1 MAQVKFYGMTLDFQF
16 VRDYF
21 KTPEFKKFILQPYM
35 EDAEKW
41 RDEYFLL
48 IYAIDEKGI
57 PMKKK
62 DLAIVENDTYQ
73 ALNRLELG
81 NISFNRAQLQP
92 FIDEDNASGNK
103 FTALYFSPRQYGEYV
118 SYKVVAITESF
129 RNPSI
134 IEEDLKPSPP
144 APPAPGDI
152 Y

>member
-1 MAQVKFYGMTLDFQF
+1 
-16 VRDYF
+16 
-21 KTPEFKKFILQPYM
+21 M

-48 IYAIDEKGI
+48 IYAIDEKES
-57 PMKKK
+57 PWKK

-103 FTALYFSPRQYGEYV
+103 FIKLCILVLVNTENMFLIKSWLLQNHSETFHYRRRLKAPR
-118 SYKVVAITESF
+118 S
-129 RNPSI
+129 
-134 IEEDLKPSPP
+134 P
-144 APPAPGDI
+144 APPAPGTFI
-152 Y
+152 KIQIQLI